1 MATEFNQPSNFI
13 GTEYDDHLLQDRNLN
28 AVNELPVTGSTDN
41 SLATINFEKKIFDA
55 KKAKENLNTEFT
67 ELNYKKY
74 NVEDFFI
81 LYKQ

>member
-41 SLATINFEKKIFDA
+41 SLATINFEKKYLML
-55 KKAKENLNTEFT
+55 KKQ
-67 ELNYKKY
+67 KKT
-74 NVEDFFI
+74 
-81 LYKQ
+81 